1 MDKVNVRK
9 QDQILMSLVHY
20 FVTKEGYS
28 PIFVQG
34 VKDEI
39 WLENVDG
46 PYRIIRINNNYI
58 HNEEQYTFEQFK
70 IKNVMKQIKKKT
82 LSFSINTLNIDLN
95 VSDRVKIEPNKD
107 IDNVS
112 VHELEDIKKNE
123 GIISVFPSIKSDLY
137 ESGNSLDLL
146 LNVTKDINNKTE
158 TDNKKFEK
166 IFSKKKLVIT
176 YLIMLICILM
186 YVLVTFMGASNKAY
200 LLLGANLKVLV
211 KSGQVYRLITYAF
224 LHGGLVH
231 LITNMYSLYIIGSQ
245 IENNYGKLKFIFI
258 YLVSALTGGLLSA
271 LFNNNISIGASGAI
285 FGLLGALVYFGF
297 HFRLYLSDALKTR
310 IIPVILINLLIG
322 FMVTG
327 IDNACHIGGLIGGY
341 LAAMAVGI
349 PEVENKKDK
358 TNGVILL
365 LIYIAFMSYL
375 LFFR

>member
-1 MDKVNVRK
+1 
-9 QDQILMSLVHY
+9 
-20 FVTKEGYS
+20 
-28 PIFVQG
+28 
-34 VKDEI
+34 
-39 WLENVDG
+39 
-46 PYRIIRINNNYI
+46 
-58 HNEEQYTFEQFK
+58 
-70 IKNVMKQIKKKT
+70 
-82 LSFSINTLNIDLN
+82 
-95 VSDRVKIEPNKD
+95 
-107 IDNVS
+107 
-112 VHELEDIKKNE
+112 
-123 GIISVFPSIKSDLY
+123 
-137 ESGNSLDLL
+137 
-146 LNVTKDINNKTE
+146 
-158 TDNKKFEK
+158 
-166 IFSKKKLVIT
+166 
-176 YLIMLICILM
+176 M

-200 LLLGANLKVLV
+200 LLLGANLKALV

-358 TNGVILL
+358 VNGVILL

>member
-1 MDKVNVRK
+1 
-9 QDQILMSLVHY
+9 
-20 FVTKEGYS
+20 
-28 PIFVQG
+28 
-34 VKDEI
+34 
-39 WLENVDG
+39 
-46 PYRIIRINNNYI
+46 
-58 HNEEQYTFEQFK
+58 
-70 IKNVMKQIKKKT
+70 MKQIKKKT

-123 GIISVFPSIKSDLY
+123 EIISVFPSIKSDLY

-166 IFSKKKLVIT
+166 IFSKKKLVVT

-186 YVLVTFMGASNKAY
+186 YVLVVFMGASNKAY
-200 LLLGANLKVLV
+200 LLLGANLKSLV
-211 KSGQVYRLITYAF
+211 KSGQIYRLITYAF

-271 LFNNNISIGASGAI
+271 IFNNNISIGASGAI

-358 TNGVILL
+358 INGVILL